1 MIILDFG
8 SGNTCKNDT
17 AYIRRMIDALA
28 DVTPRR
34 DIIIKWQLFKEAGE
48 NVPLSHYCFQF
59 AYQYAQAQG
68 FKTTASVFDKAS
80 LDYLLTYDVPFV
92 KLANC
97 DKSRLLNVH
106 IPRGKQLVASFDPN
120 QDRLMIC
127 NSYYIVC
134 ISKYPASVSDYETNA
149 CKEWIEGGI
158 SDHTTHF
165 ELYHKYKPYIYEC
178 HYKLDDSTGLDAG
191 DFARTPEQLKEIL

>member
-28 DVTPRR
+28 DVTTRR
-34 DIIIKWQLFKEAGE
+34 DMIIKWQLFTEAGE
-48 NVPLSHYCFQF
+48 NIPLSHYCFQF

-92 KLANC
+92 KLANNE
-97 DKSRLLNVH
+97 KSHALSVY
-106 IPRGKQLVASFDPN
+106 IPRGIKII
-120 QDRLMIC
+120 R
-127 NSYYIVC
+127 SYYQAINRDAFSNSEHLCC
-134 ISKYPASVSDYETNA
+134 ISKYPASITDYLNHFST
-149 CKEWIEGGI
+149 ISLHDGI
-158 SDHTTHF
+158 SDHTMNLY
-165 ELYHKYKPYIYEC
+165 LYHQFEPYNYEC
-178 HYKLDDSTGLDAG
+178 HYKLEDSTGLDAG